1 MQDVERHEHTKDN
14 GSRPLKF
21 AACCKYYNAYDI
33 DNWKGVSRMSFD
45 AKVISDIDG
54 EDPYPKYID
63 VKFIIYGSCIS
74 LDS

>member
-1 MQDVERHEHTKDN
+1 MATPFIFVVTQVERKTVMT
-14 GSRPLKF
+14 
-21 AACCKYYNAYDI
+21 DI

-63 VKFIIYGSCIS
+63 VKFIIYGSCIWS
-74 LDS
+74 DS